1 MTIYHSILQQLCSHD
16 KKNNKPRLQNSQF
29 FSSKSEKKSVKG
41 GIKVLRA
48 RSARAS
54 HACRACEARE
64 KNSPVSLFVFSLVP
78 DLLFHCSRLLEYPKI
93 RTVLQ
98 STIGHFRVPPSLWI
112 KTRSSAQPLIWRWF
126 FILVQIKLIFTREGV
141 HLASFWKWGFLE
153 LGSGLLKRL
162 LCWKRTRKRV
172 SELGKRKKPPL
183 LLHFLIIE

>member
-1 MTIYHSILQQLCSHD
+1 MT
-16 KKNNKPRLQNSQF
+16 KKTISLDCKTVSF
-29 FSSKSEKKSVKG
+29 FLKISKEIGKAWRKS
-41 GIKVLRA
+41 LTRA
-48 RSARAS
+48 KRAS
-54 HACRACEARE
+54 LTRLLGVWGER
-64 KNSPVSLFVFSLVP
+64 KNPPVSLSVFSLAP
-78 DLLFHCSRLLEYPKI
+78 DLLFDCSSWLEYAKV

-98 STIGHFRVPPSLWI
+98 STNRPFPSSPSLCF

-126 FILVQIKLIFTREGV
+126 FILVQIKLIFTRKGV
-141 HLASFWKWGFLE
+141 HLTSFWMWGFLE